1 MYQVPKFVSRA
12 DVDLM
17 RKLVDLKNLA
27 VYCDTKSEM
36 IGHKTGADLEVRYM
50 YSELIRAVEVRYSEL
65 IRAVKVS
72 CQNELPLHVYVMCT
86 YGQDS
91 VVMCL

>member
-50 YSELIRAVEVRYSEL
+50 YMYL
-65 IRAVKVS
+65 
-72 CQNELPLHVYVMCT
+72 LH
-86 YGQDS
+86 
-91 VVMCL
+91 